1 MNHVGIP
8 KFAPKDKLH
17 QKLAELS
24 KTLHNLKTKDKLDE
38 VAGLE
43 REVDRSVYALFGI
56 KDV

>member
-8 KFAPKDKLH
+8 KFDPENKLH

-24 KTLHNLKTKDKLDE
+24 KTLHDLKAKNELDE
-38 VAGLE
+38 IARLE
-43 REVDRSVYALFGI
+43 REVDRLVHALFGI